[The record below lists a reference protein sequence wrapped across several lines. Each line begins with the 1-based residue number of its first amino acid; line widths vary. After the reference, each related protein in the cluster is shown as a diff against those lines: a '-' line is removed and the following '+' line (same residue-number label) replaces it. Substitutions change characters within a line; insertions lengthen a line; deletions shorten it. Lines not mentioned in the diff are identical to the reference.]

1 MQKKLLAAVVASLVA
16 GQAMAL
22 EVYNDDT
29 TSLSIGGR
37 VGVKAEKAEG
47 SNVGMKN
54 DSSRIN
60 FKFAHKLGNGW
71 TGHGVAE
78 WGFRAK
84 DEYNALG
91 GKEDTFFNRLGFVGL
106 DHDTYGK
113 ITAGKSWSVMFDVNG
128 WTDAYAIG
136 GGKAMGLY
144 NGRVDGDF
152 DGSARADDVLQY
164 RNSFGGLNV
173 GVQYQ
178 LEGTDG
184 TGINSFRFKRKNG
197 AGVSVSYD
205 LPMGLSLGATYAE
218 TEYEENT
225 LTPDQKKSKAATIGA
240 KFENEMLKLAATYGQ
255 FENKTTLDKD
265 ASYSENAHYSLD
277 KKSKGLELFAQVNL
291 PQVVDGFALY
301 TGYNQLEADKYMDLD
316 SKKEESS
323 KAEFKEVAVGAI
335 YKTGPMQFAF
345 EWANG
350 ETKGH
355 TGNKIKKGDTYS
367 VNARYYF

>member
-37 VGVKAEKAEG
+37 IGVKAEKAEG
-47 SNVGMKN
+47 SSAGMKN

-84 DEYNALG
+84 DEYKDGA
-91 GKEDTFFNRLGFVGL
+91 KEDTFFNRLGFVGL

-128 WTDAYAIG
+128 WTDSYAIG

-144 NGRVDGDF
+144 DGRLGGDF

-178 LEGTDG
+178 LEGHNDG
-184 TGINSFRFKRKNG
+184 AYLENTVDDRIKRKSG
-197 AGVSVSYD
+197 AGVSLSYD

-218 TEYEENT
+218 TEYEESA
-225 LTPDQKKSKAATIGA
+225 LFKGQKKSKAATVGT

-255 FENKTTLDKD
+255 FENKTSTIKSAGD
-265 ASYSENAHYSLD
+265 LD
-277 KKSKGLELFAQVNL
+277 KKSTGLELFAQVNL

-301 TGYNQLEADKYMDLD
+301 TGYNQLEADKQMV
-316 SKKEESS
+316 SGKEANS
-323 KAEFKEVAVGAI
+323 KAEFKEFALGAI

-345 EWANG
+345 EWADG
-350 ETKGH
+350 ERKGH
-355 TGNKIKKGDTYS
+355 DGKKIKDKSGDTYS

>member
-47 SNVGMKN
+47 ENVGMKN

-84 DEYNALG
+84 DEYKVLG

-144 NGRVDGDF
+144 DGRLGGDF

-178 LEGTDG
+178 LEGHNDWYLRLK
-184 TGINSFRFKRKNG
+184 ILPDERIKRKNG
-197 AGVSVSYD
+197 AGASVSYD

-218 TEYEENT
+218 TEYEESA
-225 LTPDQKKSKAATIGA
+225 LFKG
-240 KFENEMLKLAATYGQ
+240 
-255 FENKTTLDKD
+255 
-265 ASYSENAHYSLD
+265 SERSP
-277 KKSKGLELFAQVNL
+277 KQ
-291 PQVVDGFALY
+291 
-301 TGYNQLEADKYMDLD
+301 QLLVP
-316 SKKEESS
+316 SS
-323 KAEFKEVAVGAI
+323 K
-335 YKTGPMQFAF
+335 
-345 EWANG
+345 
-350 ETKGH
+350 TKC
-355 TGNKIKKGDTYS
+355 
-367 VNARYYF
+367 